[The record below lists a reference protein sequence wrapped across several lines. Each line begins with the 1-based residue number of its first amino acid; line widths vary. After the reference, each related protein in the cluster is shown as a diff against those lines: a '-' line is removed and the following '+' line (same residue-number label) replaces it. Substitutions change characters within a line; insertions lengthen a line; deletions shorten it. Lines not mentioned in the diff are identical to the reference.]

1 MLTITSEHPSS
12 ENHFERKF
20 QAKIY
25 PSDQSFEKTQ
35 EELIEFK
42 EKYHDEPINILSKL
56 NTYSHFWNFIFWRL
70 PWDQTQGQVW
80 SIWSNFRT
88 TRKTIDGFHR
98 ITALR
103 IETYWGRTGYY
114 QLKNTVPLRRYWS
127 DKWNISQSSITIPY
141 FKTSTSFDENFT
153 ILIWTA

>member
-25 PSDQSFEKTQ
+25 PSDQSFEKKQ

-56 NTYSHFWNFIFWRL
+56 NTYSHF
-70 PWDQTQGQVW
+70 
-80 SIWSNFRT
+80 
-88 TRKTIDGFHR
+88 
-98 ITALR
+98 
-103 IETYWGRTGYY
+103 
-114 QLKNTVPLRRYWS
+114 
-127 DKWNISQSSITIPY
+127 
-141 FKTSTSFDENFT
+141 
-153 ILIWTA
+153 